1 MAIFHQERH
10 VELVSGADQAFV
22 VTSLMASAIIPDELP
37 HLSVFVMRVVD
48 PGDPKQ
54 DTLARV
60 ARVADLTLV
69 PVGRDAGI
77 AAPGA
82 DGTQYLSASATLSYE
97 TLEIA
102 NDAAKALQDR
112 VNALIEAWI
121 LFRTQ
126 FNAPDPSPAIYV
138 FPRVDATQKAALIS
152 AYKAAKQDRY
162 QRQLARAESDAALG
176 RAQADYAHKQGL
188 VTGSTTA
195 SSSAATNQ
203 SQMAGLAAGLGSLV
217 SAGNLFLSAAIADP
231 PTAGQKAGFQAALTV
246 ATTLQSAAIGYVS
259 DAAALAA
266 LVASQQ
272 ASRVAE
278 AALAS
283 TALIDAQ
290 ADQIAKAQ
298 QATSA
303 AVVEAA
309 ALAAVLAVC
318 PDFDSS
324 SIPLVDG

>member
-22 VTSLMASAIIPDELP
+22 ITSLMVSAVVPSELP
-37 HLSVFVMRVVD
+37 HLSVFVLKIAD
-48 PGDPKQ
+48 PDDPKQ
-54 DTLARV
+54 DVLSRV

-69 PVGRDAGI
+69 PIGRDAGL
-77 AAPGA
+77 AAPGP
-82 DGTQYLSASATLSYE
+82 DGTQYLSASATVSYT
-97 TLEIA
+97 TLETA
-102 NDAAKALQDR
+102 NDAAKAFQDR
-112 VNALIEAWI
+112 VNALVEAWI

-162 QRQLARAESDAALG
+162 QRQLVKTEAEAALV
-176 RAQADYAHKQGL
+176 RAQADYAAKQGL
-188 VTGSTTA
+188 VAGANGVATA
-195 SSSAATNQ
+195 TATNQ
-203 SQMAGLAAGLGSLV
+203 AEMATTAAGLSSLTA
-217 SAGNLFLSAAIADP
+217 SGNLFLAAATADP
-231 PTAGQKAGFQAALTV
+231 PTAGQKSGFQAALTV
-246 ATTLQSAAIGYVS
+246 ATTLQAAAIGYVA
-259 DAAALAA
+259 DATSLVALATA
-266 LVASQQ
+266 QQ
-272 ASRVAE
+272 GSRVAE

-290 ADQIAKAQ
+290 ADQIVKVQ

-303 AVVEAA
+303 ATVEAA
-309 ALAAVLAVC
+309 ALAAVIAVC